1 MRATAQPPHAPQATA
16 TTKRRPQTQQQIIKK
31 IKKLLSNLLTNTGK
45 CFIIKTRKGKE
56 REDKKMARE
65 EIKRRIEELENREF
79 FYNMVDRWTE
89 EDRKAVRAIGEEIRN
104 LKKAL
109 AVA

>member
-1 MRATAQPPHAPQATA
+1 
-16 TTKRRPQTQQQIIKK
+16 
-31 IKKLLSNLLTNTGK
+31 
-45 CFIIKTRKGKE
+45 
-56 REDKKMARE
+56 MARE

-79 FYNMVDRWTE
+79 LYNMVDRWTE